1 MSITSRDRYLLTN
14 ATIVAASRI
23 IEGGTVVVE
32 DGAIVEVAPRG
43 YVADEGVVDLGGRL
57 LLPGLVDLHNDAL
70 EQEISPRPGAAF
82 DPTFALMHLD
92 RKLAAAGVTTEFHA
106 VYFGE
111 RDSGRSLTVANT
123 FTRAIAELRTSEFAT
138 IDHQMLFRFDVRS
151 PAALDP
157 LLVALG
163 DAPIPYASF
172 NDHKPGQGQ
181 FNDLATYRDYVRTLF
196 PAGTDDETLDRAIAE
211 RIAAAAELEAEAI
224 AAAHRLA
231 DESRRRRVILS
242 SHDDDTPER
251 VDLMRSLGCT
261 IAEFPITVAAAQRA
275 SDLDMVIAMGA
286 PNAVRGGSLTGN
298 ASALDL
304 LSRGLVDIL
313 IADYHASSML
323 AAVFRIVELG
333 MLDLPTAL
341 RLVTE
346 TPAQAVGLSDR
357 GTIAPGQ
364 RADLVI
370 VEQYGRQPIVAATIA
385 GGAISYVG
393 GPFAASLVALPGM
406 AETRGMNS
414 RRRATAVARGTRRVP
429 TAVGDGSSTFAD

>member
-1 MSITSRDRYLLTN
+1 MSSASRDRYLLTN

-32 DGAIVEVAPRG
+32 DGTIIEVAPRG
-43 YVADEGVVDLGGRL
+43 YVAGERVVDLGGRL

-70 EQEISPRPGAAF
+70 EQEISPRPGAEF
-82 DPTFALMHLD
+82 DPTFALLYLD

-123 FTRAIAELRTSEFAT
+123 FTRAIADLRASAYAT
-138 IDHQMLFRFDVRS
+138 IDHQILYRFDVRS

-157 LLVALG
+157 LLDALG

-172 NDHKPGQGQ
+172 NDHMPGQGQ
-181 FNDLATYRDYVRTLF
+181 FNDLVAYRAYVRTLF
-196 PAGTDDETLDRAIAE
+196 PAGTDDETIDRAIAE
-211 RIAAAAELEAEAI
+211 RIASVAELEVEAM

-231 DESRRRRVILS
+231 DEGRRRLILS

-251 VDLMRSLGCT
+251 VDLIRSLGCT

-275 SDLDMVIAMGA
+275 YELGMVIAMGA

-298 ASALDL
+298 ASAIDL

-323 AAVFRIVELG
+323 AAVFRIVDLG
-333 MLDLPTAL
+333 MRDLPTAL

-346 TPAQAVGLSDR
+346 TPARAVGMADR

-364 RADLVI
+364 RRTCWSWSCV
-370 VEQYGRQPIVAATIA
+370 
-385 GGAISYVG
+385 VG
-393 GPFAASLVALPGM
+393 S
-406 AETRGMNS
+406 RSS
-414 RRRATAVARGTRRVP
+414 RRRSRGGR
-429 TAVGDGSSTFAD
+429 